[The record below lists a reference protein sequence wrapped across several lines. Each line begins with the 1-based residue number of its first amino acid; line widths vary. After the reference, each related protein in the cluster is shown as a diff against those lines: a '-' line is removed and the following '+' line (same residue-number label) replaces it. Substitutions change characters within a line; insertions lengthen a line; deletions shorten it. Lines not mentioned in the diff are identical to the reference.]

1 MKKVLVLLLI
11 QILFYGTAC
20 YGAVPDDIY
29 VRKDVFEVYMRNLG
43 DKLDMILEG
52 QKAQRKDINNLS
64 ERMSGLEGSITRLDA
79 RIDGLDKRIEGFDKR
94 IDALDK
100 RIDGLDKRIDG
111 LDKRIDGVDKR
122 VECVDKRIDD
132 LRNGIYLWLVAIGLF
147 LSWPKAQKMLQS
159 FGKST
164 PSITLEDVRRLIE
177 ENNMK
182 LSGKAQV

>member
-1 MKKVLVLLLI
+1 MKKVLLLLLI

-20 YGAVPDDIY
+20 YGAVSDDIY

-52 QKAQRKDINNLS
+52 QKALRQDINVLS
-64 ERMSGLEGSITRLDA
+64 ERVSVLDRRVDRLEA
-79 RIDGLDKRIEGFDKR
+79 RMDG
-94 IDALDK
+94 LDK

-122 VECVDKRIDD
+122 IESVDKRIDD